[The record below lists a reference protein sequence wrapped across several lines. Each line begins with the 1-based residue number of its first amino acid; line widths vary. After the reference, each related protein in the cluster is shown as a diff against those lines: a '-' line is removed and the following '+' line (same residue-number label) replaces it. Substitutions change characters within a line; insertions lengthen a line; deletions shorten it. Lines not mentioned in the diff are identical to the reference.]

1 MKGEMKKQEPDKEK
15 VEELVLRAQRGD
27 TDAFGE
33 LYDLYVDGIY
43 RYIYF
48 RVDREEAL
56 DMTENVF
63 LKVWENLK
71 SYRKVNNKFFSSW
84 LYRIAHNIVVDYYRM
99 RKEVVDISKLHLPDE
114 KRMNDPVVLAE
125 QSLSQDVLKEAIG
138 KLNKQYRQ
146 LILLKFINGLDNR
159 EIAGIMRRSEG
170 NLRILKFRALKS
182 LRRILEEMNINY

>member
-1 MKGEMKKQEPDKEK
+1 MKKQEPDKEK

-33 LYDLYVDGIY
+33 LYDLYVDNIY

-71 SYRKVNNKFFSSW
+71 LYRKVSNKYFSSW
-84 LYRIAHNIVVDYYRM
+84 LYRIAHNIVIDYYRM
-99 RKEVVDISKLHLPDE
+99 RRKTVDITEINLPDE
-114 KRMNDPVVLAE
+114 KRMNDPVVLTE
-125 QSLSQDVLKEAIG
+125 QSMSQDVLKAAIG
-138 KLNKQYRQ
+138 KLNKKYRQ
-146 LILLKFINGLDNR
+146 VILLKYINGLDNR

-170 NLRILKFRALKS
+170 NLRILKFRALKA
-182 LRRILEEMNINY
+182 LRRILEDMNVNY